1 MNWNRLIVLQFAF
14 QCSVFKFFFSFTLIF
29 LNTPSGDRGGP
40 AGGGVMVEVHVGSL
54 HVADL

>member
-1 MNWNRLIVLQFAF
+1 MFL
-14 QCSVFKFFFSFTLIF
+14 SFSFLFLLHSFF
-29 LNTPSGDRGGP
+29 LNSPSGDRGGP

>member
-1 MNWNRLIVLQFAF
+1 MQI
-14 QCSVFKFFFSFTLIF
+14 FFFFYTHF